1 MCGKLSVAARLAG
14 VIMLLSPWCPARAAS
29 LLNLFNSPPPA
40 TPAAALPR
48 ALPGGAS
55 PGAQCRA
62 AIRAVE
68 QAFAVPAGLMAAIG
82 RVESGRAGPDGRID
96 PWPWSINA
104 NGVDQVFDSKPAA
117 IAAVRALQAAGTA
130 SIDIGCM
137 QVNLKYHPEA
147 FASLDDAFD
156 PVRNATYAAGFLQR
170 LHTQTGTWPNAT
182 AWYHSATPELGE
194 PYARKVLAVLP
205 AEQAQA
211 RAASVLAPQP
221 GGVGGSGGGGQGLDN
236 RAALARV
243 LPMASGTIGRSLAAY
258 RAAPVMAIAGP
269 PPPIRALRR

>member
-1 MCGKLSVAARLAG
+1 MRGKLPVAARLTA
-14 VIMLLSPWCPARAAS
+14 VIILLSPWCPASAAS
-29 LLNLFNSPPPA
+29 LLTLFNSLPPA
-40 TPAAALPR
+40 VPVAFPR
-48 ALPGGAS
+48 ALPGSGS

-104 NGVDQVFDSKPAA
+104 NGVDQVFDSKAAA

-130 SIDIGCM
+130 SIDVGCM

-147 FASLDDAFD
+147 FATLEDAFD
-156 PVRNATYAAGFLQR
+156 PIRNATYAAGFLQR
-170 LHTQTGTWPNAT
+170 LRTQTGTWPTAT

-194 PYARKVLAVLP
+194 PYARKVMAVLP
-205 AEQAQA
+205 DEQTQA
-211 RAASVLAPQP
+211 GAAPFLAPQP
-221 GGVGGSGGGGQGLDN
+221 GGAGGGGQGLDN

-243 LPMASGTIGRSLAAY
+243 LPMAAGTIGRSLAAY
-258 RAAPVMAIAGP
+258 RAAPVMAITGTP
-269 PPPIRALRR
+269 PLLIRALRR